1 MGRKSKR
8 AKVQGGS
15 SSAVKRIEDSEDDLV
30 YTPSTKS
37 KKRTRIASDSD
48 SDQDVVVRSGTEE
61 SRTPTPTM
69 SSKKRKILAP
79 LDSSDEENVDVN
91 IRTPKHERIKKLQQM
106 SKNVQA
112 KKGLYVSSEDDAE
125 DSDDEEDL
133 PMFQHEEELP
143 EEALKSENVNEDS
156 DLEDFV
162 VDDDVVEVE
171 DESDEACD
179 EGEEEEAVSTDS
191 ESDNNQR
198 KSKRLQT
205 QSRKLKTKKKTK
217 KSKTRTEEEEDDED
231 EEEEDDYDY
240 ANPYVEMDDA
250 MESSDIIDIL
260 SKNTA
265 KDKKNAKLYKKEM
278 GKYQFSVRSENNK
291 AAKLSKKARFAINM
305 DQVKTDRG
313 FKVER
318 NLDVKDD
325 EFYDYVERTLFGER
339 LRIFPHTKRYTRY
352 NTRCAL
358 IGCGEKLRTGESR
371 VIGATK
377 FRFLFNF
384 SFLSFIILEIAVT
397 ST

>member
-48 SDQDVVVRSGTEE
+48 SDQVVVVRSGTEE
-61 SRTPTPTM
+61 SRTPTPTK

-171 DESDEACD
+171 DESDEASD
-179 EGEEEEAVSTDS
+179 VGEEEEAVSTDS

-198 KSKRLQT
+198 KSKRPQT

-217 KSKTRTEEEEDDED
+217 KCKTRTEEEEDDED

-384 SFLSFIILEIAVT
+384 SFLSLIIL
-397 ST
+397 

>member
-61 SRTPTPTM
+61 SRTPTPTK

-171 DESDEACD
+171 DESDEASD

-384 SFLSFIILEIAVT
+384 SFLSLIIL
-397 ST
+397 

>member
-1 MGRKSKR
+1 
-8 AKVQGGS
+8 
-15 SSAVKRIEDSEDDLV
+15 
-30 YTPSTKS
+30 
-37 KKRTRIASDSD
+37 
-48 SDQDVVVRSGTEE
+48 
-61 SRTPTPTM
+61 M

-79 LDSSDEENVDVN
+79 VDSSDEENVDVN

-112 KKGLYVSSEDDAE
+112 KKGLYVSSEDE
-125 DSDDEEDL
+125 SDDEEDL

-143 EEALKSENVNEDS
+143 EEALKSETVNEDS

-171 DESDEACD
+171 DESEEASG

-191 ESDNNQR
+191 ESDNKQR

-205 QSRKLKTKKKTK
+205 ASRKLKTKKKTK
-217 KSKTRTEEEEDDED
+217 KSKIRTEEEEED

-250 MESSDIIDIL
+250 MESNDIIDIL

-339 LRIFPHTKRYTRY
+339 LRMFPHTKRYTRY
-352 NTRCAL
+352 NTRCSL
-358 IGCGEKLRTGESR
+358 IGCGEKLAAGESR

-377 FRFLFNF
+377 FRFLSDFCV
-384 SFLSFIILEIAVT
+384 LSLIVSGIAVT

>member
-48 SDQDVVVRSGTEE
+48 SDQDVVVRSGTEK
-61 SRTPTPTM
+61 SRTPTPTL

-171 DESDEACD
+171 DESDEASD
-179 EGEEEEAVSTDS
+179 VGEEEEAVSTDS

-384 SFLSFIILEIAVT
+384 SFLSLIIL
-397 ST
+397 

>member
-61 SRTPTPTM
+61 SRTPTPTK

-171 DESDEACD
+171 DESDEASD
-179 EGEEEEAVSTDS
+179 VGEEEEAVSTDS

-217 KSKTRTEEEEDDED
+217 KCKTRTEEEEDDED

-325 EFYDYVERTLFGER
+325 EFYNYVERTLFGER

-384 SFLSFIILEIAVT
+384 SFLSLIIL
-397 ST
+397 

>member
-48 SDQDVVVRSGTEE
+48 SDQVVVVRSGTEE
-61 SRTPTPTM
+61 SRTPTPTK

-171 DESDEACD
+171 DESDEASD
-179 EGEEEEAVSTDS
+179 VGEEEEAVSTDS

-384 SFLSFIILEIAVT
+384 SFLSLIIL
-397 ST
+397 